1 MSFLSK
7 KKIKGDIKFC
17 SWTMVKEIKMKIKA
31 KNLSKIYFLLLKF
44 QALNVLLKDF
54 LKNPK

>member
-44 QALNVLLKDF
+44 QALNVLLKR
-54 LKNPK
+54 L

>member
-7 KKIKGDIKFC
+7 KKIKGDIKFY

-44 QALNVLLKDF
+44 QALNVLLKR
-54 LKNPK
+54 L